1 MLCGA
6 VRDVPSPGQNFMYQV
21 IIKVTVDARYR
32 GAYRQI
38 EDDMDKLI
46 KFHQIEVEI
55 DDFFFLKSL
64 RASNMYSFASVTR
77 FL

>member
-1 MLCGA
+1 
-6 VRDVPSPGQNFMYQV
+6 MYQV
-21 IIKVTVDARYR
+21 IIKVTVNARYR

-55 DDFFFLKSL
+55 DDFFFLKNL
-64 RASNMYSFASVTR
+64 RASNMYSFASVKR
-77 FL
+77 LL